1 MKSEGNKR
9 KKKQSSMARDIPLR
23 IRNLLKRDMRRV
35 VDLFQAFDKNGDGS
49 VGRKEFA
56 QGLKELGISV
66 SRKEMGSLYKALDL
80 NKDGKIAY
88 LELYFAL
95 KDVAEPPSPTGKVVN
110 DDRRGNRRGGRGGG
124 GAKGTVATRRA
135 GGYVPP
141 PRASNG
147 KAHRV
152 AKSGQSPARGRGGG
166 RKGPT
171 RRLDYGANGNERG
184 GVNGNGD
191 MRGYGNAWRGRGRPP
206 PATMRPNLQQGVYHH
221 PPPAAW
227 GRPMPM
233 PNFQRPPPPGY
244 VGPYAFMTVSQP
256 QSNVAYHT

>member
-9 KKKQSSMARDIPLR
+9 KKKQSSMARDIPRR

-56 QGLKELGISV
+56 QGMKELGISV

-95 KDVAEPPSPTGKVVN
+95 KDAAEPPSPTRKVVN
-110 DDRRGNRRGGRGGG
+110 EGRRGDQRGGRRGDG
-124 GAKGTVATRRA
+124 GAKGMVGAGRA

-147 KAHRV
+147 KPQRV
-152 AKSGQSPARGRGGG
+152 AIM
-166 RKGPT
+166 
-171 RRLDYGANGNERG
+171 Y
-184 GVNGNGD
+184 
-191 MRGYGNAWRGRGRPP
+191 
-206 PATMRPNLQQGVYHH
+206 
-221 PPPAAW
+221 
-227 GRPMPM
+227 
-233 PNFQRPPPPGY
+233 
-244 VGPYAFMTVSQP
+244 
-256 QSNVAYHT
+256 